1 MCIRD
6 RYTPAAE
13 LKGKRVFLRF
23 QGVGSVADVY
33 INKTYAGNHK
43 GAYSAFAIEISK
55 LLKYGESNEI
65 LVKVDNSPRPNVIP
79 VNNTL
84 FGVYGGIYR
93 PVELIVTEPVNIAV
107 TDYASPGIYIS
118 QKNVNRKSAD
128 VNIKIKLENKKAQAK
143 KIVVSTTIYERDGR
157 VKAQQ
162 QFPVTVS
169 PQGRQIY
176 DQDFTIKNPHLWQG
190 LELSLIHI

>member
-1 MCIRD
+1 M
-6 RYTPAAE
+6 
-13 LKGKRVFLRF
+13 
-23 QGVGSVADVY
+23 
-33 INKTYAGNHK
+33 
-43 GAYSAFAIEISK
+43 
-55 LLKYGESNEI
+55 
-65 LVKVDNSPRPNVIP
+65 
-79 VNNTL
+79 
-84 FGVYGGIYR
+84 
-93 PVELIVTEPVNIAV
+93 
-107 TDYASPGIYIS
+107 
-118 QKNVNRKSAD
+118 NRKSAD

-190 LELSLIHI
+190 LEDPYRIKL

>member
-1 MCIRD
+1 M
-6 RYTPAAE
+6 
-13 LKGKRVFLRF
+13 
-23 QGVGSVADVY
+23 Y

-143 KIVVSTTIYERDGR
+143 KS
-157 VKAQQ
+157 
-162 QFPVTVS
+162 
-169 PQGRQIY
+169 
-176 DQDFTIKNPHLWQG
+176 
-190 LELSLIHI
+190 

>member
-1 MCIRD
+1 M
-6 RYTPAAE
+6 
-13 LKGKRVFLRF
+13 
-23 QGVGSVADVY
+23 
-33 INKTYAGNHK
+33 
-43 GAYSAFAIEISK
+43 
-55 LLKYGESNEI
+55 
-65 LVKVDNSPRPNVIP
+65 
-79 VNNTL
+79 
-84 FGVYGGIYR
+84 
-93 PVELIVTEPVNIAV
+93 NIAV

-169 PQGRQIY
+169 PQEGKYMIRTLPSRIPIY
-176 DQDFTIKNPHLWQG
+176 GKVWKILIYIKL
-190 LELSLIHI
+190 

>member
-1 MCIRD
+1 MKNKKYLFFISLVFLCAFSIRFVQARD
-6 RYTPAAE
+6 ITSFNEGWSFKKGPFAKDPLLFSAGFDARWQDVTIPHTWNATDMQTEMNNYYAGEAYYKKQYTPAAE

-84 FGVYGGIYR
+84 FGVYGGF
-93 PVELIVTEPVNIAV
+93 IV
-107 TDYASPGIYIS
+107 
-118 QKNVNRKSAD
+118 
-128 VNIKIKLENKKAQAK
+128 L
-143 KIVVSTTIYERDGR
+143 
-157 VKAQQ
+157 
-162 QFPVTVS
+162 
-169 PQGRQIY
+169 
-176 DQDFTIKNPHLWQG
+176 
-190 LELSLIHI
+190 